1 MKKNILFVVD
11 NLKMGGVTK
20 VLINMLK
27 SLDNSDYNIDLLVLH
42 YYKDMLIEL
51 PDNIKIIKG
60 SKYFHIVDQNLKSL
74 LVNKDIKNIFR
85 KCCFS
90 FNIKTNIIKRKIKKD
105 RLKNIKKQYDVEIAF
120 GDGFP
125 YLYTS
130 YGNSIKKIAWM
141 HSDVAVRDYSARYY
155 KNIKNAL
162 SKMDLC
168 IAVSDKVA
176 TSYKNRYNIAT
187 VEVIPNIIDDYEI
200 IKKSKLAPEVSF
212 DKNQLNFISVG
223 RLDYSKNYLMLLNV
237 AKHLID
243 DGYKF
248 KVYIVGDGEENV
260 TLQKAIINLKM
271 EKHFILLGRKD
282 NPYPY
287 VKNSDLFLLS
297 SRYEG
302 LPTVIIE
309 ALILHIP
316 CISTEVAGIYEIL
329 NNSFGVITKNTEN
342 DFYLNLKH
350 LLDNP
355 QKIIEMKE
363 NLSNYKYNN
372 DIIIDK
378 IKNILNYRS

>member
-42 YYKDMLIEL
+42 YYKDMLIDL

-130 YGNSIKKIAWM
+130 YGNSIKKIVWM

-378 IKNILNYRS
+378 IKNILN

>member
-42 YYKDMLIEL
+42 YYKDMLIDL

-342 DFYLNLKH
+342 DFYLNLKY

-372 DIIIDK
+372 NIIIDK
-378 IKNILNYRS
+378 IKNILN

>member
-42 YYKDMLIEL
+42 YYKDMLIDL

-105 RLKNIKKQYDVEIAF
+105 RLKNIKKQDDVEIAF

-372 DIIIDK
+372 NIIIDK
-378 IKNILNYRS
+378 IENILN

>member
-27 SLDNSDYNIDLLVLH
+27 SLDNSDYSIDLLVLH
-42 YYKDMLIEL
+42 YYKDMLIDL
-51 PDNIKIIKG
+51 PNNIKIIKG

-74 LVNKDIKNIFR
+74 LANKNIKNIFR

-105 RLKNIKKQYDVEIAF
+105 RLKNIKKHYDVEIAF

-168 IAVSDKVA
+168 VAVSDKVA

-200 IKKSKLAPEVSF
+200 IKKSNLPPEILF

-237 AKHLID
+237 SKHLID

-248 KVYIVGDGEENV
+248 KVYIVGDGEENIP
-260 TLQKAIINLKM
+260 LQKAIINLKM

-316 CISTEVAGIYEIL
+316 CISTEVAGIGEIL

-342 DFYLNLKH
+342 DFYLSLKH

-372 DIIIDK
+372 NIIIDK
-378 IKNILNYRS
+378 IKNILN

>member
-42 YYKDMLIEL
+42 YYKDMLIDL

-60 SKYFHIVDQNLKSL
+60 SKYFHIVDQNLKNL
-74 LVNKDIKNIFR
+74 LINKDIKNIFK
-85 KCCFS
+85 KCLFS

-155 KNIKNAL
+155 KSIKNAL
-162 SKMDLC
+162 SKMNLC
-168 IAVSDKVA
+168 VAVSDKVA
-176 TSYKNRYNIAT
+176 ISYKNRYNIAT

-200 IKKSKLAPEVSF
+200 IKKSNLPPEILF

-237 AKHLID
+237 SKHLID

-248 KVYIVGDGEENV
+248 KVYIVGDGEENIP
-260 TLQKAIINLKM
+260 LQKAIINLKM

-316 CISTEVAGIYEIL
+316 CISTEVAGIGEIL

-342 DFYLNLKH
+342 DFYLSLKH

-372 DIIIDK
+372 NIIIDK
-378 IKNILNYRS
+378 IKNILN

>member
-27 SLDNSDYNIDLLVLH
+27 SLDNSDYNINLLVLH
-42 YYKDMLIEL
+42 YYKDMLIDL

-162 SKMDLC
+162 SKMDLF

-372 DIIIDK
+372 NIIIDK
-378 IKNILNYRS
+378 IKNILN

>member
-42 YYKDMLIEL
+42 YYKDMLIDL

-105 RLKNIKKQYDVEIAF
+105 RFKNIKKQYDVEIAF

-372 DIIIDK
+372 NIIIDK
-378 IKNILNYRS
+378 IKNILN

>member
-90 FNIKTNIIKRKIKKD
+90 FNIKTNIIKRKIKKE

-378 IKNILNYRS
+378 IKNILN

>member
-42 YYKDMLIEL
+42 YYKDMLIDL

-355 QKIIEMKE
+355 QKIIEMKK
-363 NLSNYKYNN
+363 NLSDYKYNN
-372 DIIIDK
+372 DIIINK
-378 IKNILNYRS
+378 IENILN

>member
-42 YYKDMLIEL
+42 YYKDMLIDL

-162 SKMDLC
+162 SKMNLC
-168 IAVSDKVA
+168 VAVSDKVA

-200 IKKSKLAPEVSF
+200 IKKSNLPPEILF

-237 AKHLID
+237 SKHLID

-248 KVYIVGDGEENV
+248 KVYIVGDGEENIP
-260 TLQKAIINLKM
+260 LQKAIINLKM

-316 CISTEVAGIYEIL
+316 CISTEVAGIGEIL

-342 DFYLNLKH
+342 DFYLSLKH

-372 DIIIDK
+372 NIIIDK
-378 IKNILNYRS
+378 IKNILN

>member
-42 YYKDMLIEL
+42 YYKDMLIDL

-162 SKMDLC
+162 SKMNLC

-372 DIIIDK
+372 NIIIDK
-378 IKNILNYRS
+378 IKNILN

>member
-42 YYKDMLIEL
+42 YYKDMLIDL

-248 KVYIVGDGEENV
+248 KVYIVGDGEENIP
-260 TLQKAIINLKM
+260 LQKAIINLKM

-372 DIIIDK
+372 NIIIDK
-378 IKNILNYRS
+378 IKNILN

>member
-42 YYKDMLIEL
+42 YYKDMLIDL

-378 IKNILNYRS
+378 IKNILN

>member
-27 SLDNSDYNIDLLVLH
+27 KLDTSNYNIDLLVLH
-42 YYKDMLIEL
+42 YYKDMLVTI
-51 PDNIKIIKG
+51 PKNINLIKG
-60 SKYFHIVDQNLKSL
+60 SNYFHIVDQNLKSL
-74 LVNKDIKNIFR
+74 LVKKDIKNVFR

-90 FNIKTNIIKRKIKKD
+90 FNIKTNIISRKIKQD
-105 RLKNIKKQYDVEIAF
+105 RLKNIKKQYDIEIAF

-125 YLYTS
+125 YIYTS

-162 SKMDLC
+162 FKMDLC
-168 IAVSDKVA
+168 VAVSDKVA
-176 TSYKNRYNIAT
+176 TSYKNRYKIT
-187 VEVIPNIIDDYEI
+187 KVEVIPNIIDDYEI
-200 IKKSKLAPEVSF
+200 IQKSELPQEVPF

-223 RLDYSKNYLMLLNV
+223 RLDYSKNYSMLLNV
-237 AKHLID
+237 AKHLIV
-243 DGYKF
+243 DGYNF
-248 KVYIVGDGEENV
+248 KIYIVGDGEEKV
-260 TLQKAIINLKM
+260 SLQKAIINLKM

-316 CISTEVAGIYEIL
+316 CISTEVAGINQIL
-329 NNSFGVITKNTEN
+329 NPSFGIITKNTEE
-342 DFYLNLKH
+342 DFYLNLKY
-350 LLDNP
+350 LLYNT
-355 QKIIEMKE
+355 QKIIEMKK
-363 NLSNYKYNN
+363 NLSDYKYNN
-372 DIIIDK
+372 DIIINK
-378 IKNILNYRS
+378 IENILN

>member
-27 SLDNSDYNIDLLVLH
+27 SLDNSDYSIDLLVLH
-42 YYKDMLIEL
+42 YYKDMLIDL
-51 PDNIKIIKG
+51 PNNIKIIKG
-60 SKYFHIVDQNLKSL
+60 SKYFNIVDQNLKSL
-74 LVNKDIKNIFR
+74 LANKDIKNIFR

-187 VEVIPNIIDDYEI
+187 VKVIPNIIDDHEI
-200 IKKSKLAPEVSF
+200 IKKSKLTPEVSF

-237 AKHLID
+237 SKHLID

-372 DIIIDK
+372 YIIIDK
-378 IKNILNYRS
+378 IKNILN

>member
-27 SLDNSDYNIDLLVLH
+27 SLDNSDYSIDLLVLH
-42 YYKDMLIEL
+42 YYKDMLIDL

-162 SKMDLC
+162 SKMDLF

-372 DIIIDK
+372 NIIIDK
-378 IKNILNYRS
+378 IKNILN

>member
-42 YYKDMLIEL
+42 YYKDMLIDL

-200 IKKSKLAPEVSF
+200 IKKSKLAPKVSF

-378 IKNILNYRS
+378 IKNILN

>member
-27 SLDNSDYNIDLLVLH
+27 SLDNFDYSIDLLVLH
-42 YYKDMLIEL
+42 YYKDMLIDL
-51 PDNIKIIKG
+51 PNNIKIIKG

-372 DIIIDK
+372 NIIIDK
-378 IKNILNYRS
+378 IKNILN

>member
-42 YYKDMLIEL
+42 YYKDMLIDL

-297 SRYEG
+297 SRDEG

-372 DIIIDK
+372 NIIIDK
-378 IKNILNYRS
+378 IKNILN

>member
-27 SLDNSDYNIDLLVLH
+27 SLDNSDYSIDLLVLH
-42 YYKDMLIEL
+42 YYKDMLIDL
-51 PDNIKIIKG
+51 PNNIKIIKG

-200 IKKSKLAPEVSF
+200 IKKSNLPPEILF

-237 AKHLID
+237 SKHLID

-248 KVYIVGDGEENV
+248 KVYIVGDGEENIP
-260 TLQKAIINLKM
+260 LQKAIINLKM

-316 CISTEVAGIYEIL
+316 CISTEVAGIGEIL

-342 DFYLNLKH
+342 DFYLSLKH

-372 DIIIDK
+372 NIIIDK
-378 IKNILNYRS
+378 IKNILN

>member
-42 YYKDMLIEL
+42 YYKDMLIDL

-237 AKHLID
+237 SKHLID

-372 DIIIDK
+372 NIIIDK
-378 IKNILNYRS
+378 IKNILN

>member
-27 SLDNSDYNIDLLVLH
+27 SLDNSDYSIDLLVLH
-42 YYKDMLIEL
+42 YYKDMLIDL
-51 PDNIKIIKG
+51 PNNIKIIKG

-237 AKHLID
+237 SKHLID

-372 DIIIDK
+372 NIIIDK
-378 IKNILNYRS
+378 IKNILN

>member
-42 YYKDMLIEL
+42 YYKDMLIDL

-60 SKYFHIVDQNLKSL
+60 SKYFHIVDQNLKNL

-162 SKMDLC
+162 SKMNLC

-350 LLDNP
+350 LLNNP

-372 DIIIDK
+372 NIIIDK
-378 IKNILNYRS
+378 IKNILN

>member
-42 YYKDMLIEL
+42 YYKDMLIDL

-223 RLDYSKNYLMLLNV
+223 RLDYSKNYLMLLIV

-372 DIIIDK
+372 NIIIDK
-378 IKNILNYRS
+378 IKNILN

>member
-42 YYKDMLIEL
+42 YYKDMLIDL

-287 VKNSDLFLLS
+287 VKNSDLLEYPVHL
-297 SRYEG
+297 RR
-302 LPTVIIE
+302 
-309 ALILHIP
+309 
-316 CISTEVAGIYEIL
+316 CI
-329 NNSFGVITKNTEN
+329 
-342 DFYLNLKH
+342 
-350 LLDNP
+350 
-355 QKIIEMKE
+355 
-363 NLSNYKYNN
+363 
-372 DIIIDK
+372 
-378 IKNILNYRS
+378 

>member
-42 YYKDMLIEL
+42 YYKDMLIDL

-212 DKNQLNFISVG
+212 DKNQLNLISVG

-372 DIIIDK
+372 NIIIDK
-378 IKNILNYRS
+378 IKNILN

>member
-42 YYKDMLIEL
+42 YYKDMLIDL
-51 PDNIKIIKG
+51 PNNIKIIKG

-372 DIIIDK
+372 NIIIDK
-378 IKNILNYRS
+378 IENILN

>member
-42 YYKDMLIEL
+42 YYKDMLIDL

-372 DIIIDK
+372 NIIIDK
-378 IKNILNYRS
+378 IENILN

>member
-42 YYKDMLIEL
+42 YYKDMLIDL
-51 PDNIKIIKG
+51 PDNIKIKKG
-60 SKYFHIVDQNLKSL
+60 SKYFHILDQNLKSL

-105 RLKNIKKQYDVEIAF
+105 RLKNIKKQYDIEIAF

-125 YLYTS
+125 YIYTS

-297 SRYEG
+297 ARYEG

-372 DIIIDK
+372 NIIIDK
-378 IKNILNYRS
+378 IKNILN

>member
-27 SLDNSDYNIDLLVLH
+27 SLDNSDYSIDLLVLH
-42 YYKDMLIEL
+42 YYKDMLIDL
-51 PDNIKIIKG
+51 PNNIKIIKG

-372 DIIIDK
+372 NIIIDK
-378 IKNILNYRS
+378 IKNILN

>member
-42 YYKDMLIEL
+42 YYKDMLIDL

-162 SKMDLC
+162 SKMDLF

-372 DIIIDK
+372 NIIIDK
-378 IKNILNYRS
+378 IKNILN

>member
-27 SLDNSDYNIDLLVLH
+27 SLDNSDYSIDLLVLH
-42 YYKDMLIEL
+42 YYKDMLIDL
-51 PDNIKIIKG
+51 PNNIKIIKG

-316 CISTEVAGIYEIL
+316 CISTEVAGIGEIL

-342 DFYLNLKH
+342 DFYLSLKH

-372 DIIIDK
+372 NIIIDK
-378 IKNILNYRS
+378 IKNILN

>member
-42 YYKDMLIEL
+42 YYKDMLIDL

-372 DIIIDK
+372 DIIINK
-378 IKNILNYRS
+378 IENILN